1 MNVFVLLL
9 LHRHSSSNSYRF
21 TFFLKAQNVLS
32 LLIFTVNTIFRV
44 PFFNP
49 SLGIFFVSLNI
60 DVSHGGAKW
69 PKFLFAKSALH
80 SPVNSNLLACH
91 LDFQSLSLF
100 SFTTCQNWICCHS
113 NHGDVFLLLVYL
125 FGSTAKLL
133 VLVVVKCKWAL
144 ISILLC

>member
-100 SFTTCQNWICCHS
+100 SFTTCQNWICCHIY
-113 NHGDVFLLLVYL
+113 HGEIFLVLVYL
-125 FGSTAKLL
+125 FDPLL
-133 VLVVVKCKWAL
+133 
-144 ISILLC
+144 SSSSLL